1 MTGSEL
7 KNMLDRS
14 PTDCHRALIREYG
27 RYVYAIVF
35 NKLRSCGTQE
45 DIEECVSD
53 VFADIFIKFEYEE
66 AYVGDIKGYIGT
78 VAKRTAIDRFRS
90 LSAANSHVVY
100 EDEDDMQQ
108 LVSDFSVDERVD
120 SSELRRVL
128 LNKIAELGEPDSTI
142 IIQKFYYNRTSS
154 EIARNVS
161 MNPSSV
167 RSRCT
172 RAVQKLRG
180 KTIQKIAFTALAI
193 AKYNNVLHET
203 NDGWVN
209 ITPSDLFTLANASA
223 SSVQKTKMLRDLML
237 GGLIKMSNK
246 VDSTNFR
253 VLFLSTGN
261 NDDLIVYDIT
271 DLRNLGYAY
280 EEAFGGKFD
289 RCEVCGRLIRRLK
302 RKRHYCNDCITKYG
316 YKDTGRVRKPA
327 GVYIVSCVDCGH
339 SFLVDGKAFGKKVR
353 CDECQ
358 HKRDLELTRE
368 RMRRVREENSCYA
381 DNLQ

>member
-1 MTGSEL
+1 MQT
-7 KNMLDRS
+7 S
-14 PTDCHRALIREYG
+14 PMKIDGQFYYDIN
-27 RYVYAIVF
+27 IVACYF
-35 NKLRSCGTQE
+35 LSCGNS
-45 DIEECVSD
+45 DEEISEMLHTLIARFD
-53 VFADIFIKFEYEE
+53 KNY
-66 AYVGDIKGYIGT
+66 K
-78 VAKRTAIDRFRS
+78 KR
-90 LSAANSHVVY
+90 NW
-100 EDEDDMQQ
+100 E
-108 LVSDFSVDERVD
+108 ERVAQIVQTAHRRRLIEID
-120 SSELRRVL
+120 ALPVYQSEMEQ
-128 LNKIAELGEPDSTI
+128 I
-142 IIQKFYYNRTSS
+142 
-154 EIARNVS
+154 
-161 MNPSSV
+161 
-167 RSRCT
+167 
-172 RAVQKLRG
+172 QKLRG
-180 KTIQKIAFTALAI
+180 KTVQKIAFTALAI

-203 NDGWVN
+203 NEGWVN

-358 HKRDLELTRE
+358 HRRDLELTRE